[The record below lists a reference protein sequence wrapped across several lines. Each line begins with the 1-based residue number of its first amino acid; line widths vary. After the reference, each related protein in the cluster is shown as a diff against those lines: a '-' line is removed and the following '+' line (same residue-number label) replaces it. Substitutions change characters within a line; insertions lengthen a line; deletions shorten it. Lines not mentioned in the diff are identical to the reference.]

1 MTARRIV
8 GVVDVRMRKLMSP
21 SPTPNGCRCCRNRPD
36 TDGHHHIFGHVE
48 DIVALGLPPADGLQA
63 PGGGQV
69 NFSALK
75 GRACKSPATG
85 GPFGLAEARL
95 QGEHGPVDY
104 AARPVLRSV
113 A

>member
-63 PGGGQV
+63 PGGGQ
-69 NFSALK
+69 LK
-75 GRACKSPATG
+75 LRDWIEHVLFTSLDGQVVRFT
-85 GPFGLAEARL
+85 AEVIDE
-95 QGEHGPVDY
+95 GE
-104 AARPVLRSV
+104 V
-113 A
+113 AG